1 MYKSNQVHHTNQQII
16 TTDGAEIDT
25 FPDRFRSIGFALND
39 NDCYNLMFTK
49 KYWCPKKYLKKL

>member
-25 FPDRFRSIGFALND
+25 FPDRFRSIGFDLND

-49 KYWCPKKYLKKL
+49 KYWCPKK